1 MTMLER
7 VSKQWFRRIVFLAL
21 RQKSDLQP
29 ENILARYR
37 SGQYFMMGRFGIMKW
52 KNPDQ
57 RAVIPLD
64 DRFQVGKRLA
74 KKIHS
79 GGFEVTFDRVLRRV
93 VESCAELNPKRSW
106 TWIYPEVIDVICS
119 LHRQGYAHSVEV
131 WRQGQLVGGEYGI
144 AIGGFYS
151 GESMFT
157 REDYASRVA
166 LVFLVNRLRDCGY
179 TLLDTQEL
187 RGVVREFGAYEMPRE
202 EYLSLLGK
210 ALSQNV
216 TSFSSNTASQ

>member
-7 VSKQWFRRIVFLAL
+7 VSKQWFRRIVFLASG
-21 RQKSDLQP
+21 QKRELQP
-29 ENILARYR
+29 ENILARYH
-37 SGQYFMMGRFGIMKW
+37 SGQYYMIDRYGRMKW
-52 KNPDQ
+52 KNPEQ

-64 DRFQVGKRLA
+64 DRFRVGKRLA

-79 GGFEVTFDRVLRRV
+79 GHFEVTFDRVLRRV

-106 TWIYPEVIDVICS
+106 TWIYPEVIDVICR
-119 LHRQGYAHSVEV
+119 LHQQGYAHSVEV

-151 GESMFT
+151 GESMFA

-187 RGVVREFGAYEMPRE
+187 RGVVREFGAYEIPRE

-216 TSFSSNTASQ
+216 SSFSSNTAGQ